1 MIYQAEASPAVISLM
16 ARGNPQHIET
26 GTNLNKMDE
35 QSLRAM
41 QIQLEKV
48 TNMIKERLGQTA
60 HDASPASPISTQADQ
75 LPVTT
80 NTNNANSHVPDV
92 APTTT
97 TSGEDSGKEL
107 PSPPATDQP
116 DDKLVKTESAE
127 NGMVLD

>member
-1 MIYQAEASPAVISLM
+1 M
-16 ARGNPQHIET
+16 ARANPQHIET

-48 TNMIKERLGQTA
+48 TNLIKQRLGQTA
-60 HDASPASPISTQADQ
+60 DDDQ
-75 LPVTT
+75 LPTTT
-80 NTNNANSHVPDV
+80 NGNNTNSHAPDV
-92 APTTT
+92 VPPTT

-116 DDKLVKTESAE
+116 DDKLVKTESTAGITHLTPGAE
-127 NGMVLD
+127 NGMDLD